1 MHGDEE
7 KQASDVIE
15 RVGKHSDDEFAML
28 DGGAFVHELTQL
40 RAAAD

>member
-7 KQASDVIE
+7 EQASDVIE

-28 DGGAFVHELTQL
+28 WMVGHLSMS
-40 RAAAD
+40 